1 MSDEKVTI
9 VNVDSSGHKEEKAE
23 PSWYNKVSA
32 ERIDRWRII
41 PRLLMLL
48 YGIAFYKCMVWFMEL
63 PEPTLEQSG
72 LVSIIVGAGAAWFG
86 LYAGTAKDKINSKG

>member
-48 YGIAFYKCMVWFMEL
+48 YGIAFYKCMMWFMAL
-63 PEPTLEQSG
+63 SDPSIAQAG
-72 LVSIIVGAGAAWFG
+72 FVSTIVGAGAAWFG
-86 LYAGTAKDKINSKG
+86 LYVGSGNKK

>member
-9 VNVDSSGHKEEKAE
+9 VNVDSSGHKEEKVE
-23 PSWYNKVSA
+23 QGWYNKVSS
-32 ERIDRWRII
+32 ERIDRWRIS

-63 PEPTLEQSG
+63 ENPTLEQAG
-72 LVSIIVGAGAAWFG
+72 FVSTLVGAGAAWFG
-86 LYAGTAKDKINSKG
+86 LYVGSGHRKRD

>member
-48 YGIAFYKCMVWFMEL
+48 YGIAFL
-63 PEPTLEQSG
+63 
-72 LVSIIVGAGAAWFG
+72 
-86 LYAGTAKDKINSKG
+86 